1 MSKRLN
7 LSNFPP
13 DMMYRLL
20 TTVLFG
26 NATTS
31 FFRAQLRKLRGCA
44 RLGLT
49 VIGNQKSKNQSRRGF
64 QRFGVEIVAK
74 RIEHR
79 LYQTPSDLEFRLGLA
94 EKPHREPHSIAAG
107 RVPVCQLNIGPQ
119 IVQRHHDI
127 GQCSRRK
134 IWIQTCQ
141 RGLGARSQFQKLS
154 PSVTHGLRH
163 EHLRLARGP
172 VYLHKPAANQLTVV
186 EAVVATKGSILSY
199 SYPEGSR
206 ADLVQS
212 YP

>member
-64 QRFGVEIVAK
+64 QLHISF
-74 RIEHR
+74 
-79 LYQTPSDLEFRLGLA
+79 
-94 EKPHREPHSIAAG
+94 
-107 RVPVCQLNIGPQ
+107 QLHILL
-119 IVQRHHDI
+119 I
-127 GQCSRRK
+127 GQAHPLRSFL
-134 IWIQTCQ
+134 IGAANVLLVFQ
-141 RGLGARSQFQKLS
+141 RQPDTPKASTKRM
-154 PSVTHGLRH
+154 R
-163 EHLRLARGP
+163 
-172 VYLHKPAANQLTVV
+172 PAATG
-186 EAVVATKGSILSY
+186 KK
-199 SYPEGSR
+199 
-206 ADLVQS
+206 
-212 YP
+212 